1 MKKLFLTLC
10 ALATMSTAFAQTHFP
25 SSSNPDVH
33 FPIVRHHEEAR
44 TNIVVPGL
52 YGYNVYRADLHNH
65 TIYSDANV
73 TPAFRVREAWMDGLD
88 VIAVTDHLECRNL
101 EVQMIDYMK
110 KYLRDEV
117 TEAVNARVF
126 DVPDDGR
133 PFMTDQNYPITLAQ
147 KEAEKYGIT
156 VIPGTEISRNPNV
169 AGHFNALFTTDLNTV
184 YDRDP
189 KKSLLKAKAQGALIM
204 HNHPGW
210 RLHSVERIPF
220 AQEVYDE
227 GIIDGV
233 EVMNGRGFHTKAL
246 DWANEYDLFITSNS
260 DAHYS
265 THELYGVHGVLR
277 NMTLIFAKD
286 KSLDSLKE
294 AIKAHRTIACSFGIM
309 AGGKQI
315 LEDFFKASVQF
326 EVLSTSG
333 KGTRMVSIK
342 NNTSLEYI
350 IRLKGNPVKLPAFEN
365 IVMTAGDKE
374 NLVVT
379 VENMWYSTTEHPV
392 ITIEL

>member
-10 ALATMSTAFAQTHFP
+10 AMAAMSAASAQTHFP
-25 SSSNPDVH
+25 SSANPDVYY
-33 FPIVRHHEEAR
+33 PKIRHHEEAR
-44 TNIVVPGL
+44 TNIVLPGL

-65 TIYSDANV
+65 TIYSDAYV

-110 KYLRDEV
+110 KYLKEGV

-147 KEAEKYGIT
+147 KEAKKYDIT

-210 RLHSVERIPF
+210 RRPNVERIPF

-227 GIIDGV
+227 GIVDGV
-233 EVMNGRGFHTKAL
+233 EVMNGRGFHAKAL
-246 DWANEYDLFITSNS
+246 DWATDYDLFITSNS
-260 DAHYS
+260 DAHFS
-265 THELYGVHGVLR
+265 THELYGVHGVFR
-277 NMTLIFAKD
+277 NMTFIFAKD

-294 AIKAHRTIACSFGIM
+294 AIKAHRTIGWSFGIM
-309 AGGKQI
+309 AGKKQI
-315 LEDFFKASVQF
+315 LEDFFKASVQCD
-326 EVLSTSG
+326 VLSTSETG
-333 KGTRMVSIK
+333 VKTVSMK
-342 NNTSLEYI
+342 NNTSLEFI
-350 IRLKGNPVKLPAFEN
+350 VRFKDDPVRLPAFEN
-365 IVMTAGDKE
+365 IVMTVGDKE
-374 NLVVT
+374 DFVVT

-392 ITIEL
+392 VKIEL

>member
-1 MKKLFLTLC
+1 MKKLFMMLC
-10 ALATMSTAFAQTHFP
+10 AIASMSVASAQTHFP
-25 SSSNPDVH
+25 SSSNPDVY
-33 FPIVRHHEEAR
+33 FPIIRHHEEAR
-44 TNIVVPGL
+44 TNIVLPGL

-110 KYLRDEV
+110 KYLQEGV

-147 KEAEKYGIT
+147 KEAKKYDIT

-210 RLHSVERIPF
+210 RRKNVERIPF

-227 GIIDGV
+227 GIVDGV

-246 DWANEYDLFITSNS
+246 DWATDYNLFITSNS

-277 NMTLIFAKD
+277 NMTFIFAKD

-294 AIKAHRTIACSFGIM
+294 AIKAHRTIAWSFGIM
-309 AGGKQI
+309 AGKKQI
-315 LEDFFKASVQF
+315 LEDFFKACVQCD
-326 EVLSTSG
+326 VLSTSETG
-333 KGTRMVSIK
+333 VRTVSIK
-342 NNTSLEYI
+342 NNTSLDYI
-350 IRLKGNPVKLPAFEN
+350 VRFKGDPIKLPAFEN
-365 IVMTAGDKE
+365 IVMTVGAKE
-374 NLVVT
+374 DFALT

-392 ITIEL
+392 VTIEL